1 MQWKV
6 KEKDQR
12 EDAAQTGKYHENK
25 SLMGPLKVWGPR
37 ESIPCSLG
45 GPGKRVMGR
54 EEGRR
59 GKGYKEGGGGGA
71 QDCFAVASERW
82 EGEMGRCN
90 VTET

>member
-1 MQWKV
+1 MQWKRISV
-6 KEKDQR
+6 KMQLRQVNIMKIK
-12 EDAAQTGKYHENK
+12 A
-25 SLMGPLKVWGPR
+25 SWGPLKVWGPR
-37 ESIPCSLG
+37 GSIPCSLG

-90 VTET
+90 VTEA

>member
-1 MQWKV
+1 
-6 KEKDQR
+6 
-12 EDAAQTGKYHENK
+12 
-25 SLMGPLKVWGPR
+25 
-37 ESIPCSLG
+37 
-45 GPGKRVMGR
+45 MGR

-90 VTET
+90 VTEA